1 MSTGRQQSHFM
12 FNEVHNGQV
21 ALFSNVKVWL
31 IQFMP
36 YLQSN
41 LYWPSIKSE
50 RPSASTIKKNLATP
64 RQNFNDQFLIKIL
77 AIILQT

>member
-21 ALFSNVKVWL
+21 DFFSNVEVWL
-31 IQFMP
+31 IHFMP
-36 YLQSN
+36 YLHSN

-50 RPSASTIKKNLATP
+50 RPSASTTKEILATP
-64 RQNFNDQFLIKIL
+64 RQNFNDQFLIKF
-77 AIILQT
+77 